1 VTGFA
6 SWAFASL
13 IIVLRVQVITATL
26 TISPSSCHFSSRIAI
41 WNLQRIFLL
50 LSVFL
55 WLAGLATI
63 ILSASCIPNCMPD
76 ILISRVCVGEA
87 LITVRH
93 FRWILLS
100 PYIFWTHARTIKD
113 VRVVWH
119 KSGRVLRLRHIHDS
133 YCGCSS
139 GRHSAP
145 HEHANR
151 TLAVCAQ
158 EFNGYMVSPLP
169 TGDAL
174 PFLFHKLLKSFKC
187 IIWIILTYI
196 AGVLLV
202 VGVFLSLDSI
212 VLTFSGLPNC

>member
-1 VTGFA
+1 MTGFA

-26 TISPSSCHFSSRIAI
+26 TISPSSSHIFSRIAI
-41 WNLQRIFLL
+41 WNRQRIVSL

-55 WLAGLATI
+55 WLAGLAAI
-63 ILSASCIPNCMPD
+63 IFSASCIPNCIPD

-87 LITVRH
+87 LSMVRH

-113 VRVVWH
+113 VLVVWH

-174 PFLFHKLLKSFKC
+174 PILFHQLLMSFKC
-187 IIWIILTYI
+187 IIWKILVWTG
-196 AGVLLV
+196 GVPLV
-202 VGVFLSLDSI
+202 VGAFLSLDI
-212 VLTFSGLPNC
+212 TVLTFSGLPNC